1 MSVTAARLGSAP
13 ITLDWTHLV
22 SGSPA
27 RRGAADTQAWTQLKA
42 RFDSG
47 EIGFYKSPFTNE
59 LSQAQESQALA
70 REILSQGQ
78 ITDCLFLGI
87 GGSSLGPL
95 SLLSA
100 LKEKCTTKIRFHI
113 LENPDPTDW
122 KSVLAELNPETTLV
136 CVVTKSGTTFETMA
150 QFLLA
155 LEWVGNGHSGTDVNS
170 RWKSNVV
177 AITDPVKGD
186 LRTFAT
192 ANGIRT
198 LSIAPSI
205 GGRFSVFTPV
215 GLFAAA
221 LAGLDVDAFL
231 KGAKQVYDYIEKTP
245 LEKNPLFTIG
255 AELIAQ
261 FPKRPIHVCMPYS
274 TRLKTL
280 GSWFV
285 QLWGESLG
293 KSGKGFTPLAAL
305 GATDQHSILQLLR
318 DGPDDKVTWF
328 ITVEKVADEVKIPHL
343 ARISGQYT
351 DKNQYPAFKIL
362 EGHTLHELLTVEYRA
377 ISLVLSKQARPQISI
392 QIETLDERSMGALYF
407 MFSVLTAVTG
417 TLWGMNPFD
426 QPGVEEGKVYIR
438 DSLLKAP
445 TYGQGRDEDENS
457 AVARLRRGSGEYNSF
472 AKEHTGRDE
481 D

>member
-13 ITLDWTHLV
+13 ITLDWTHLTTGHTRRV
-22 SGSPA
+22 GSGTN
-27 RRGAADTQAWTQLKA
+27 DLQAWSQLRA
-42 RFDSG
+42 RFESG
-47 EIGFYKSPFTNE
+47 EVGFYQTPFNNE
-59 LSQAQESQALA
+59 LSQAQESQELA
-70 REILSQGQ
+70 REILAKGQ

-100 LKEKCTTKIRFHI
+100 LKEKCTTKIRFQV

-122 KSVLAELNPETTLV
+122 KSTLAELNPLTTLV

-155 LEWVGNGHSGTDVNS
+155 LEWLGKD
-170 RWKSNVV
+170 RWVSNIV
-177 AITDPVKGD
+177 AITDPAKGD
-186 LRTFAT
+186 LRLFAT
-192 ANGIRT
+192 VNGIRT

-261 FPKRPIHVCMPYS
+261 FQKRPIHVCMPYS
-274 TRLKTL
+274 TRLKAL
-280 GSWFV
+280 SSWFV
-285 QLWGESLG
+285 QIWGESLG
-293 KSGKGFTPLAAL
+293 KNGKGFTPIAAL

-318 DGPDDKVTWF
+318 DGPDDKITWF
-328 ITVEKVADEVKIPHL
+328 ITVDKVADEVKIPHL

-377 ISLVLSKQARPQISI
+377 ISLVLIKQSRPQLNI

-407 MFSVLTAVTG
+407 MFATLTAITG
-417 TLWGMNPFD
+417 TLWGVNPFD

-438 DSLLKAP
+438 DSLLKEP
-445 TYGQGRDEDENS
+445 VYGQGREEDENS

-472 AKEHTGRDE
+472 STDDNGRE
-481 D
+481 ES

>member
-13 ITLDWTHLV
+13 ITLDWTHLT
-22 SGSPA
+22 SGSGGLA
-27 RRGAADTQAWTQLKA
+27 RRATPDAQAWAQLRA
-42 RFDSG
+42 RFESG
-47 EIGFYKSPFTNE
+47 EVGFYQAPLLND
-59 LSQAQESQALA
+59 LSQAEETQALA
-70 REILSQGQ
+70 REILATAR

-100 LKEKCTTKIRFHI
+100 LKEKCTTSIRIHI
-113 LENPDPTDW
+113 LENPDPLDW
-122 KSVLAELNPETTLV
+122 KSTLAELNPLSTLV

-155 LEWVGNGHSGTDVNS
+155 LEWVGKDN
-170 RWKSNVV
+170 WKTHVV

-192 ANGIRT
+192 AQGIRT

-231 KGAKQVYDYIEKTP
+231 KGARQVRDYLEKTP

-255 AELIAQ
+255 TELISQ
-261 FPKRPIHVCMPYS
+261 FQKRPIHVCMPYS
-274 TRLKTL
+274 TRLKVL

-293 KSGKGFTPLAAL
+293 KNGKGFTPLAAL

-328 ITVEKVADEVKIPHL
+328 ITVDKVADEVKIPHL
-343 ARISGQYT
+343 ARIAGQYT

-377 ISLVLSKQARPQISI
+377 ISLVLSKASRPQIGI
-392 QIETLDERSMGALYF
+392 QIDTLDERSMGALYF
-407 MFSVLTAVTG
+407 MFSALTAITG
-417 TLWGMNPFD
+417 TIWGVNPFD

-445 TYGQGRDEDENS
+445 TYGQDREEDENS
-457 AVARLRRGSGEYNSF
+457 AVARLRRGSGEYDSF
-472 AKEHTGRDE
+472 SKENTGRE
-481 D
+481 ET